1 MLYTDGGCT
10 PEACAAA
17 WVLRRD
23 GATVAERAWTLE
35 SHTAP
40 DQVRLAEFSAAADG
54 LAAVPSG
61 ARVALISDHADL
73 SDFGV
78 RGVPAFRPSAPVAY
92 VLQAIRQ
99 QSEERNV
106 AWYWAEH
113 DETDGQ
119 RRCQALIDRQ
129 VRAAPAYDRFIA
141 ACRAARLRRVWLPSF
156 ERWLAPRQPLVDDP
170 HEDWA
175 ATFERRDCFLAAKPG
190 CPRLYLRQ
198 FRLAVRGDVS
208 LAAAFVASPPGGWCD
223 ELVEHEPLAG
233 AQTARL
239 VYLRS
244 GFVGLALLF
253 EPDAALLIQTRPGAR
268 LEDVLDA
275 AASVRSVSITGN

>member
-1 MLYTDGGCT
+1 M
-10 PEACAAA
+10 
-17 WVLRRD
+17 
-23 GATVAERAWTLE
+23 
-35 SHTAP
+35 
-40 DQVRLAEFSAAADG
+40 RLAEFSAAADG

-61 ARVALISDHADL
+61 ARVALISDHADP

-175 ATFERRDCFLAAKPG
+175 ATFERRDRFLAAKPG

-223 ELVEHEPLAG
+223 ELVEHERLAG

-239 VYLRS
+239 IYLRS